1 MWPCDFVPFSD
12 PWYLDLPPGWGRKAK
27 ETSQLLLLGGTLPM
41 ILAESWR
48 VSLQKTLV
56 PRFGILEFPD
66 VWAGAFFW
74 FKNPMFIHV
83 SGIVC
88 FFQTDFFSE
97 WYELQHV
104 TVCLMDPNGMLDHRE
119 MTRIFLV
126 KQSPSYGFWVM
137 FLTPQLRPA
146 PFFRCFWGLVFSAV
160 QSRPGL

>member
-1 MWPCDFVPFSD
+1 
-12 PWYLDLPPGWGRKAK
+12 
-27 ETSQLLLLGGTLPM
+27 M
-41 ILAESWR
+41 ILSHFQTHDILIFLQGEAARPKKRPNFCCLEVHYRWSWQKVGECHCR
-48 VSLQKTLV
+48 RLWCLGLEYWNSLMFGPV
-56 PRFGILEFPD
+56 P
-66 VWAGAFFW
+66 FFW

>member
-1 MWPCDFVPFSD
+1 MWFCPIFRPMISWSSSRVRPQGQRNVPTFAAWRYITD
-12 PWYLDLPPGWGRKAK
+12 DLGRKLESVTA
-27 ETSQLLLLGGTLPM
+27 EDFGASVWNIGIPWCLGRCLFLVQKSHVYPCF
-41 ILAESWR
+41 R
-48 VSLQKTLV
+48 YSL
-56 PRFGILEFPD
+56 
-66 VWAGAFFW
+66 FFS
-74 FKNPMFIHV
+74 NR
-83 SGIVC
+83 
-88 FFQTDFFSE
+88 FFSE

-160 QSRPGL
+160 QSRTGL